1 LVVICEGEKATDA
14 ATRIFPDS
22 VAVTSSCGSK
32 AAAKADW
39 GPLAGREIIIWP
51 DADEQGMDYARE
63 VASILLK
70 LNCAV
75 STIDASALAT
85 ADPNGGDREHPKKG
99 WDAADA
105 ETEWTDHDALRKRA
119 MKFARKGDTD
129 PAYIS
134 WGDFTMDSHGLT
146 VEIAKGRNADRTVE
160 TVRIAAPF
168 EILGRSRD
176 PRGSGWGKWLA
187 WRDEDRR
194 VHSRHVAD
202 AALHSDPAAL
212 CAGLAD
218 GGLWIDRGHQR
229 VFATYLAGA
238 QSNARVALVH
248 RTGWH
253 EIGGESFFVLPN
265 EIIGPKASERIVLDE
280 MVIGSYEARGSFEDW
295 QAGVGKLSSGH
306 VIAILAIS
314 AALAGPLLHLAEQ
327 EGGGIHFFGASSLG
341 KTTVLKAAAS
351 VWGRGA
357 SPGYLRAWRAT
368 ANGLEGAAA
377 AASDTCLIL
386 DELGMVEAR
395 EAAPALYG
403 LANGSG
409 KARAA
414 RDGSLRE
421 PKGWRV
427 LFLSSGEVPTET
439 KLTEARGHKAR
450 AGQLVRLLDIPA
462 DRGTGFGAFDHADGY
477 ADAGALAKAI
487 KVAAVSA
494 FGTAGTEF
502 VRRVISEGITGID
515 LRGMIA
521 EFVLS
526 TVGSKADGQ
535 IDRAAQRLG
544 LVGTAGELAT
554 ALGITMWRPGE
565 ARDAAEWALG
575 RWIEGRGG
583 TEPAEVREAVEQVR
597 LFIEQHGES
606 RFARLDDSESRP
618 VANRAGWRK
627 GAGAEREWLIPST
640 TWRADICH
648 GLDPKLVARVLA
660 ERGMLERASDGLQPV
675 RKIEGVNTR
684 VYIVKASIFD
694 GGRNET

>member
-1 LVVICEGEKATDA
+1 VIICEGEKATDA
-14 ATRIFPDS
+14 AMRIFPDS
-22 VAVTSSCGSK
+22 VAVTSPCGSH
-32 AAAKADW
+32 AAAKDDW
-39 GPLAGREIIIWP
+39 GPLAGREILIWP
-51 DADEQGMDYARE
+51 DADEQGTDYARE
-63 VASILLK
+63 VASILSE
-70 LNCAV
+70 LNCTV
-75 STIDASALAT
+75 SIIDANALAT

-119 MKFARKGDTD
+119 MKFARKPDTG

-134 WGDFTMDSHGLT
+134 WGDFAMDSHGQT
-146 VEIAKGRNADRTVE
+146 VEIAKRRGEDSNVE
-160 TVRIAAPF
+160 TVRVAAPF

-176 PRGSGWGKWLA
+176 PRGSGWGKWLS
-187 WRDEDRR
+187 WCDEDGRH
-194 VHSRHVAD
+194 HSRHVAD
-202 AALHSDPAAL
+202 AALHGDAAAL
-212 CAGLAD
+212 CASLAD
-218 GGLWIDRGHQR
+218 GGLWINRGHQR
-229 VFATYLAGA
+229 AFATYLAGA
-238 QSNARVALVH
+238 QSNARVTLVH

-253 EIGGESFFVLPN
+253 EIGGENFFVLPK
-265 EIIGPKASERIVLDE
+265 EIMGPGASERIILDDL
-280 MVIGSYEARGSFEDW
+280 VIGAYEVRGTLEDW
-295 QAGVGKLSSGH
+295 QAGVGNLSSGH
-306 VIAILAIS
+306 AIAVLAIS
-314 AALAGPLLHLAEQ
+314 TALAGPLLHLAEH
-327 EGGGIHFFGASSLG
+327 EGGGVHFFGASSLG

-357 SPGYLRAWRAT
+357 SPGYMRAWRAT

-403 LANGSG
+403 LSNGSG

-427 LFLSSGEVPTET
+427 LFLSSGELPTET
-439 KLTEARGHKAR
+439 KLTEARGQKAR

-462 DRGTGFGAFDHADGY
+462 DRGTGFGAFDHAAGY
-477 ADAGALAKAI
+477 ADAAALAKAF
-487 KVAAVSA
+487 KLAAVSA
-494 FGTAGTEF
+494 YGTAGPEF
-502 VRRVISEGITGID
+502 VRRVISEEVTGID

-544 LVGTAGELAT
+544 LIAAAGELAT
-554 ALGITMWRPGE
+554 THGITMWAPGE
-565 ARDAAEWALG
+565 AREAAQWALT
-575 RWIEGRGG
+575 RWIEARGG
-583 TEPAEVREAVEQVR
+583 TEPAEVREAIEQVR

-606 RFARLDDSESRP
+606 RFARLDDPDSRP
-618 VANRAGWRK
+618 IANRAGWRK
-627 GAGAEREWLIPST
+627 GSGAEREWLIPST
-640 TWRADICH
+640 TWKAEICR

-684 VYIVKASIFD
+684 VYIVKANIFD
-694 GGRNET
+694 GGGNET